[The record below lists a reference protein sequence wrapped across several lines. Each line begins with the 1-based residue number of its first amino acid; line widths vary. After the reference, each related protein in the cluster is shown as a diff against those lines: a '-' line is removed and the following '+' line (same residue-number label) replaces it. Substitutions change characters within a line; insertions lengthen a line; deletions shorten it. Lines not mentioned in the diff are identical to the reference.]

1 MSSQSGKY
9 GSVKIGGS
17 PVAAPAPE
25 KETPAAKHPFQDAN
39 VINAFA
45 SGVKN
50 TLSEM
55 AQMNCDFERPFVEKE
70 WTPTAD
76 ATGVMELK
84 SNQHTGYLH
93 IHFPKEAICEI
104 MSKMLGE
111 PTNEFNDEV
120 LDGVGEITNIVYG
133 TMKAKLN
140 PLGYEF
146 KMATP
151 KADYTKNLPDSN
163 GPGNKHL
170 IIPFKVSGIDC
181 AIEIVLMAVH

>member
-1 MSSQSGKY
+1 MAIQN
-9 GSVKIGGS
+9 VKPGTVS
-17 PVAAPAPE
+17 TEAKE
-25 KETPAAKHPFQDAN
+25 KDSKHPFQDAN

-55 AQMNCDFERPFVEKE
+55 AQMSCEFDKPFVEKE
-70 WTPTAD
+70 WTPVGD

-84 SNQHTGYLH
+84 SDMHSGYLH
-93 IHFPKEAICEI
+93 IHFPKEAIVQI
-104 MSKMLGE
+104 ISKMLGE
-111 PTNEFNDEV
+111 QPKEFNDEV

-140 PLGYEF
+140 PMGYEF

-151 KADYTKNLPDSN
+151 KADYTNKLPNSN
-163 GPGNKHL
+163 GPGIKHL
-170 IIPFKVSGIDC
+170 IIPFKVADIACS
-181 AIEIVLMAVH
+181 IEIVLSSVH